1 MRTLAAPGDTAAVS
15 FLLLAIP
22 LDKVAQIASSV
33 VQGWRNDCLVACDA
47 GALCHRHYAYQ
58 TLPRRLSA
66 AFAIQRSCG

>member
-1 MRTLAAPGDTAAVS
+1 MRTLAAPGDTVAVS

-66 AFAIQRSCG
+66 AFAIQRFCG